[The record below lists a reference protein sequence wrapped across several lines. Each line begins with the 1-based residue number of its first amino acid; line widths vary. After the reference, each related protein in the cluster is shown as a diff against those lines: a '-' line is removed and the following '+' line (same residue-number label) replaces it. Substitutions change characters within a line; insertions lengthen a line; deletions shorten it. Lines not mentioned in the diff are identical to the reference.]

1 MEKERPNVMN
11 VDKLTCQQV
20 VELVTEY
27 LEHTLLPQL
36 QEQFEKHLVQCP
48 GCMTYLEQVQKTTM
62 LLRTLAQEPMF
73 PGTKQELL
81 ELFQQWKQAEEG

>member
-1 MEKERPNVMN
+1 VEKEWPKVMN
-11 VDKLTCQQV
+11 VDELTCQQV

-36 QEQFEKHLVQCP
+36 QKQFEEHLAECP
-48 GCMTYLEQVQKTTM
+48 GCTTYLEQIWKMTM
-62 LLRTLAQEPMF
+62 LLRTLAQEPVF

-81 ELFQQWKQAEEG
+81 ELFQKWKQGEEG